1 MRRASLRVYLQSN
14 SDGSDKIIIGG
25 GPLILQPLQQLRQLG
40 EVGGEPPRASSKRRI
55 AMRRLAR
62 LPEKVRRQL
71 RLREHRQCELSCT
84 GFNVWQQPTA
94 IAVDITAPKGRV
106 GNRFVGPPRH
116 HPWSRFSCS

>member
-1 MRRASLRVYLQSN
+1 MRRALLCVYLQSN

-62 LPEKVRRQL
+62 PPEKVRRQL
-71 RLREHRQCELSCT
+71 RFREHRQCELSCT
-84 GFNVWQQPTA
+84 DFNVWRQPPTIVGD
-94 IAVDITAPKGRV
+94 IAAPKGRV
-106 GNRFVGPPRH
+106 ENRFVGRPPH
-116 HPWSRFSCS
+116 HR